1 MRSIAAAALLLIAAI
16 AVPFAPAAS
25 LPFAPAASPPFRA
38 TLTAPGH
45 TPKVST
51 RWYYV
56 IRATNLKGKPIAA
69 RLTMQIKDPTGSVH
83 AVQYAATKKNI
94 VNWPFTGRF
103 RDYII
108 WPPSSKLAGYLG
120 GLLLR
125 ATVKAKGAKVVL
137 DYRVKP
143 R

>member
-1 MRSIAAAALLLIAAI
+1 MRSIAAAGLLLFAAV
-16 AVPFAPAAS
+16 AVPLAPAAS
-25 LPFAPAASPPFRA
+25 LPFMA
-38 TLTAPGH
+38 TITAPGH

-51 RWYYV
+51 KWYYV
-56 IRATNLKGKPIAA
+56 IRVTNPSGKPIAA

-83 AVQYAATKKNI
+83 VVQYAATKKNI

-120 GLLLR
+120 GLVLR

-137 DYRVKP
+137 TYRVKP